1 MKKLMALGAAV
12 LLLQQ
17 SCAWVKLTPEGEK
30 VRVLDAAEV
39 SSCREIGTTTSSV
52 KADIAGIGRKE
63 AKVRSELEGLAR
75 NAAAGMNGDTIV
87 PLGAPENGKQ
97 TFGVYR
103 CVNP

>member
-1 MKKLMALGAAV
+1 MNRFVILGMTI
-12 LLLQQ
+12 LLVQ

-30 VRVLDAAEV
+30 VRVLDVAEV

-63 AKVRSELEGLAR
+63 SKVREELLALAR
-75 NAAAGMNGDTIV
+75 NAAVDMNGDTVV
-87 PLGAPENGKQ
+87 PIDAPMDGKQ
-97 TFGVYR
+97 TFVVYR